1 MPTFQGVITE
11 DQLIQV
17 TEYIKHLSEQSSE
30 PLNNRSTPT
39 QIRDIEVPTI
49 QQELERQNKAAQ
61 PEKKPKP

>member
-17 TEYIKHLSEQSSE
+17 TEYIKHLSQQDLQ

-39 QIRDIEVPTI
+39 QIRDTEVPTI
-49 QQELERQNKAAQ
+49 QQELERQNKSAQ
-61 PEKKPKP
+61 PGKKP